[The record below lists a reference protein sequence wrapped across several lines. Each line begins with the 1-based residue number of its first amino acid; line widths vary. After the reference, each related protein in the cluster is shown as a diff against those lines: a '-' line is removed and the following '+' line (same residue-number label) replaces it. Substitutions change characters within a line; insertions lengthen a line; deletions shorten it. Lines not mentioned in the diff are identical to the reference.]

1 MLLQGGHGLIILNVK
16 LIQHSSKC
24 FGSIPPHQKHLNNM
38 IKQIQLNNWQACIS
52 IMSMSKWFPP
62 QCFHYRY
69 NPQGHLVSQLKC
81 CWPFS
86 VTDFLN
92 VGSEDGKK
100 YMEKTINKHHE
111 IVESIKELSN
121 GLLDLEAKL
130 QVMKTPNIILYFIV
144 FIILYFLWNILLLIF
159 SN

>member
-1 MLLQGGHGLIILNVK
+1 M
-16 LIQHSSKC
+16 
-24 FGSIPPHQKHLNNM
+24 
-38 IKQIQLNNWQACIS
+38 
-52 IMSMSKWFPP
+52 
-62 QCFHYRY
+62 
-69 NPQGHLVSQLKC
+69 
-81 CWPFS
+81 
-86 VTDFLN
+86 TDFLN

-144 FIILYFLWNILLLIF
+144 FIILYFL
-159 SN
+159 